1 MKKPPIEYV
10 KYGAILILFCCILFQ
25 SWHSIIAFLGI
36 LLTAI
41 IPLVLGGAI
50 AYIVAIPT
58 NFFQRHFFPRSKS
71 PVLAALRKP
80 VCLAVAIIIA
90 FVVISVGASVLV
102 PALMETVGMVQQHGE
117 EFIEETIKQP
127 VMSPVRGAVH
137 DFMRSELMQDIKNM
151 DIAGVVNK
159 VFGGS
164 VSELPNQVMNVF
176 SIVSTGFF
184 GIMFS
189 FILLTDNSNIK
200 DRLSMVISEYLG
212 PERAERFAMVSGVAD
227 STFHNFIVRQGMEAT
242 ILGTV
247 GTLTLVALGYPYA
260 VGVGV
265 LLGLSALVPIVGYPV
280 GLVAGTF
287 LVVMMDGVGALIYVV
302 MVALAQV
309 LEATFILPHI
319 GDPDTVLPPVW
330 VTVGVTIGGGVA
342 GFAGMLVAIPIT
354 STIRQLV
361 ILNVKRRQRDVPPE
375 LAAFPPEEEKRA
387 KRERQATE

>member
-10 KYGAILILFCCILFQ
+10 KYGVILILFCCVLFQ
-25 SWHSIIAFLGI
+25 SWHSIVGFLGI
-36 LLTAI
+36 LFTAI

-71 PVLAALRKP
+71 PVVAALRQP

-90 FVVISVGASVLV
+90 FVVIAVGTSVLI
-102 PALMETVGMVQQHGE
+102 PALIDTVTMVQKHGE
-117 EFIEETIKQP
+117 EFIEETIKLP
-127 VMSPVRGAVH
+127 IMSPVRGAVH
-137 DFMRSELMQDIKNM
+137 DFMKSDLMQDLKNM

-164 VSELPNQVMNVF
+164 MGDLSNQVMGVF
-176 SIVSTGFF
+176 STVSTGFF

-189 FILLTDNSNIK
+189 FILLSDNTNLK
-200 DRLSMVISEYLG
+200 DRLSRVIAEYLG
-212 PERAERFAMVSGVAD
+212 PKRAENFALVAGVAD
-227 STFHNFIVRQGMEAT
+227 STFHNFIVRQGLEGT

-260 VGVGV
+260 IGVGV
-265 LLGLSALVPIVGYPV
+265 LLGLASLVPIVGYPV

-287 LVVMMDGVGALIYVV
+287 LVVIMDGFGALIYVV
-302 MVALAQV
+302 VVALAQV
-309 LEATFILPHI
+309 IEATFILPHI
-319 GDPDTVLPPVW
+319 GNPDTVLPPVW

-342 GFAGMLVAIPIT
+342 GFVGMLVAIPIT

-361 ILNVKRRQRDVPPE
+361 ILNVKHRQKDMPAE
-375 LAAFPPEEEKRA
+375 LAAFPPEEA
-387 KRERQATE
+387 KHVSE